1 MPSFIGKYR
10 GIVTDNKDPEHRG
23 RLKCKCPQ
31 VFGEE
36 VLDWAIPC
44 VPYGGDS
51 GTGFFS
57 IPKKGSSVWLEF
69 EQGDANRPVW
79 VGVWWAAPEDK
90 TEAADVT
97 HKKEKQSS
105 GPWDEA
111 ETGDAK
117 RDVPDNH
124 AWQTKSGHRI
134 ELDDTDGQTKIKI
147 TDRKGQHIII
157 RSEDGKEKIYMKDA
171 ADNRFLLDATSG
183 KRRILMQDGAGSVV
197 LLDAEKGDVCIASA
211 KDLSLLAG
219 ENLYIGCKSNREET
233 VGGNHNISVMGSGD
247 WDVAGA
253 LKLAKSSGDVN
264 IASGSKAAA
273 RTDDQLAAA
282 TETAGGSAPHSHGL
296 SSGKVGQG
304 SSKVKIG

>member
-1 MPSFIGKYR
+1 MPSFIGKFR
-10 GIVTDNKDPEHRG
+10 GIVADNKDPEHRG

-31 VFGEE
+31 VFGDDE
-36 VLDWAIPC
+36 VLDWALPC

-57 IPKKGSSVWLEF
+57 IPKKDSSVWLEF
-69 EQGDANRPVW
+69 EQGDVNRPVW

-97 HKKEKQSS
+97 HKKEKAKT
-105 GPWDEA
+105 GFWDEA

-117 RDVPDNH
+117 REAPDNH
-124 AWQTKSGHRI
+124 AWQTKTGHRI

-147 TDRKGQHIII
+147 TDRKGQHILI
-157 RSEDGKEKIYMKDA
+157 RSEDGKEKIYLKDA
-171 ADNRFLLDATSG
+171 SNNRFMLDATTGS
-183 KRRILMQDGAGSVV
+183 RRILMQDGAGSVV
-197 LLDAEKGDVCIASA
+197 LLDSEKGDIYIASA
-211 KDLSLLAG
+211 KDLTLIAG
-219 ENLYIGCKSNREET
+219 EDLYVSCKGNREET
-233 VGGNHNISVMGSGD
+233 VGGNHNSSVLGSAD
-247 WDVAGA
+247 LDVAGA

-273 RTDDQLAAA
+273 RTDDPLAGN
-282 TETAGGSAPHSHGL
+282 TEANDGPGHTHGL